1 MANAGNYTDTT
12 DTDFKGASYNIDTG
26 KRLSAEGMRN
36 ALHTKEKVAN
46 KQVDSTDAAGT
57 LSSSSS
63 DSYYPTSKLVG
74 KNLDALSTTIST
86 GLSAV
91 NTSLNGKQDKIG
103 AGTANDILTK
113 TTTAGTL
120 GTLTKTTSV
129 AAAASA
135 SDDKIPTEKAVA
147 TALSSKLSAS
157 DISNLQ
163 EKLPIGTILMY
174 DGANWAD
181 NSTLPGWYSCISTN
195 VGKGCPNLVD
205 SFIKGTDSA
214 TRRGS
219 AGNTGNE
226 VTIGASNLPT
236 HTHSVSIDTD
246 TKGAHRHGL
255 RSTTSDLNEAAHG
268 FQYNV
273 SNGTN
278 KNAIPVGWAYNIS
291 TDYYETFR
299 ESPSS
304 SAVLYA
310 MSETGG
316 HKHNVSGN
324 TGNNT
329 TTAAKLNI
337 EPQSYKLIYI
347 RKCE

>member
-1 MANAGNYTDTT
+1 MANAGDYTDAT

-26 KRLSAEGMRN
+26 KSLSAAGVRA
-36 ALHTKEKVAN
+36 ALHTKENIAN
-46 KQVDSTDAAGT
+46 KQLYSTDAAGT

-63 DSYYPTSKLVG
+63 DSYYPSAKLVG
-74 KNLDALSTTIST
+74 ANLETKENIA
-86 GLSAV
+86 
-91 NTSLNGKQDKIG
+91 NKI
-103 AGTANDILTK
+103 K
-113 TTTAGTL
+113 
-120 GTLTKTTSV
+120 
-129 AAAASA
+129 
-135 SDDKIPTEKAVA
+135 
-147 TALSSKLSAS
+147 SSNNLSAS
-157 DISNLQ
+157 SMDDQYPSAKLVYNELQ
-163 EKLPIGTILMY
+163 AIKNGLEILPVGTILMY

-214 TRRGS
+214 TKRGA

-226 VTIGASNLPT
+226 VTISADNLPT

-255 RSTTSDLNEAAHG
+255 RSTASDLIEATHG
-268 FQYNV
+268 FHHSDNT
-273 SNGTN
+273 GTN
-278 KNAIPVGWAYNIS
+278 KNAIPVSWAYNIS

-299 ESPSS
+299 ETTSS
-304 SAVLYA
+304 STMLYA

-316 HKHNVSGN
+316 HEHTVSGS

-329 TTAAKLNI
+329 TTAAKLSI